1 MSTISTS
8 PPSEAPLSFATMKSR
23 LGPKKDSKKLG
34 LGLPTFE
41 RHPSAS
47 KLLNDLE
54 NKKEI
59 ETNLQKE
66 ISLSITTASP
76 FKIILNESDNP
87 LFDKTDVFYIKKS
100 EGDTNPPQKKE
111 NKKNNHLSLNKNFFS
126 LTPEQ
131 VQLDKE
137 ITESIQKGETFKSI
151 KSKFKGLLVEKQ

>member
-87 LFDKTDVFYIKKS
+87 LFDKNDIFYIKKS
-100 EGDTNPPQKKE
+100 DDANPPTKKE
-111 NKKNNHLSLNKNFFS
+111 NKKNNHLSLNTNFFS

-137 ITESIQKGETFKSI
+137 ITESIQKGESFKSI

>member
-87 LFDKTDVFYIKKS
+87 LFDKNDIFYIKKS
-100 EGDTNPPQKKE
+100 DDANPPTKKE
-111 NKKNNHLSLNKNFFS
+111 NKKNNLSLNKNFFS

-137 ITESIQKGETFKSI
+137 ITESIQKGESFKSI

>member
-8 PPSEAPLSFATMKSR
+8 PPSEASLSFATMKSR

-87 LFDKTDVFYIKKS
+87 LFDKNDIFYIKKS
-100 EGDTNPPQKKE
+100 DDANPPQKKE
-111 NKKNNHLSLNKNFFS
+111 NKKNNHLSLNTNFFS

-137 ITESIQKGETFKSI
+137 ITESIQKGESFKSI

>member
-1 MSTISTS
+1 MD
-8 PPSEAPLSFATMKSR
+8 SEKIVQELNQRFAAPLPEFYKR
-23 LGPKKDSKKLG
+23 RIVFWYDEDKEFEDKL
-34 LGLPTFE
+34 E
-41 RHPSAS
+41 
-47 KLLNDLE
+47 E

-87 LFDKTDVFYIKKS
+87 LFDKNDVFYIKKS